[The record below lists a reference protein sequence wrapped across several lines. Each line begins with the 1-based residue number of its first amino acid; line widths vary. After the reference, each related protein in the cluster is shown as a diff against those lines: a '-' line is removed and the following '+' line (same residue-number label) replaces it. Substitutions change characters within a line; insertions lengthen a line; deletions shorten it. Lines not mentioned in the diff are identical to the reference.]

1 MAKIA
6 IIGEF
11 ETYPEGYDEF
21 ENLIRSHAVACL
33 EKEPGCLRFELSSP
47 LDEKGKRIQNK
58 LVVNELFE
66 NHEAVGIHTNTDRMK
81 RVFAQFDRLLVNQR
95 LFLSEVQD

>member
-1 MAKIA
+1 MTRIA

-11 ETYPEGYDEF
+11 ETRAEAYQEF
-21 ENLIRSHAVACL
+21 ENLIRSHAASCL
-33 EKEPGCLRFELSSP
+33 EIEPGCLRFELLSP
-47 LDEKGKRIQNK
+47 IDEKGNRIQNK

-66 NHEAVGIHTNTDRMK
+66 NHEAVEIHTNTDRMK
-81 RVFAQFDRLLVNQR
+81 RVYAQFDRLLVSRR